1 MDLKSIQA
9 IIELVQKKPLVS
21 LLCLGCLMILIF
33 SPLIL
38 AMEKIVSQGQVTALP
53 AGQSSTPAE
62 NIIHQGL
69 DAKALAH
76 AMTVFKQLQ
85 AGKQSAVT
93 VHPIVASMAVPAL
106 NTPPTALPNSV
117 AAGLPEQYY
126 IVVASSADK
135 PSAIKALSLYSNHFP
150 AEIYQTQNGWYAVTI
165 GRYAKAD
172 AKRILAEGTLSQS
185 IPKGSW
191 LSPGKSWLGKV
202 YP

>member
-53 AGQSSTPAE
+53 AGKSSYPVE

-93 VHPIVASMAVPAL
+93 VQPIVASTAVHAL
-106 NTPPTALPNSV
+106 NTESSNSV

-185 IPKGSW
+185 IPKGAW